1 MVIQWFTEFSTGDVV
16 WPHHMHDIH
25 MHEFRYVSSGEYR
38 SPHGKS
44 CAYVPAWVTPAL
56 TRAQGGFTTS
66 FFIGFFRIFDRFD
79 GKGDR
84 TSMILCIYIYISESI
99 FSYYTSNPKAVVCFT
114 FHLPLG
120 VLTRQLLQRRLQ
132 KHLVSKS
139 NNMGRVFGCSF
150 PRGVWKHLH
159 PVQGKKSM
167 VLNKSVKEA
176 CMSFVAMTRYQYMII
191 YIYVY
196 TENQKYGHHMKPVFS
211 TWNKP
216 GHVYWEPHL
225 SFPWGTARCW
235 KKL

>member
-1 MVIQWFTEFSTGDVV
+1 MGKGIEHQWFCV
-16 WPHHMHDIH
+16 
-25 MHEFRYVSSGEYR
+25 
-38 SPHGKS
+38 
-44 CAYVPAWVTPAL
+44 
-56 TRAQGGFTTS
+56 
-66 FFIGFFRIFDRFD
+66 
-79 GKGDR
+79 
-84 TSMILCIYIYISESI
+84 YIYISISI

-132 KHLVSKS
+132 KHLVSKP

-176 CMSFVAMTRYQYMII
+176 CMSFVAMTRYWYMII
-191 YIYVY
+191 YICIHRKSEIWTPY
-196 TENQKYGHHMKPVFS
+196 EACVFHVKK
-211 TWNKP
+211 KP

-235 KKL
+235 RKL